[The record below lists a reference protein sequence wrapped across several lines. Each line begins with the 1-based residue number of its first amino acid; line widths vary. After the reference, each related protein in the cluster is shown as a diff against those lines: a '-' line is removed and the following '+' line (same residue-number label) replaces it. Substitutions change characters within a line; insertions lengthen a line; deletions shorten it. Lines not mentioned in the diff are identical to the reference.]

1 MDHAE
6 AHERIADLAL
16 EPRRLGALGGSPDAD
31 DAALREHIGGCPR
44 CQAELTEWRQ
54 FQRSLGAVIK
64 ADHREQ
70 LEPILPP
77 DDLRA
82 SVLAAAH
89 AESPRGQAGVAV
101 VRPARSGLS
110 GRALLALAAVLA
122 LVAVGVG
129 LLAMR
134 EQSAR
139 LDTAALERRWLSDT
153 VTGLGRILAT
163 PDHHLVTLRTADG
176 ADGGSLA
183 WSSHDLVVLSSSLAA
198 PAAGQVYR
206 CWLSYEGRE
215 TAVGVMWFVDGNA
228 FWAGSTQGWATI
240 DLDPE
245 RRFLVTLEPAG
256 DAGPWHSG
264 PIMLEA
270 TLGS

>member
-16 EPRRLGALGGSPDAD
+16 DPRGLGSLEESTAPD

-44 CQAELTEWRQ
+44 CQAELAEWRL
-54 FQRSLGAVIK
+54 FQSSLGAVVT
-64 ADHREQ
+64 ADRREQ
-70 LEPILPP
+70 LDPILPP
-77 DDLRA
+77 DYLRA
-82 SVLAAAH
+82 SVLAAAQ
-89 AESPRGQAGVAV
+89 AEQPRKQAGVAV

-110 GRALLALAAVLA
+110 RRALLALAAVLA

-129 LLAMR
+129 VLAIR

-153 VTGLGRILAT
+153 VSGLGRILAT

-176 ADGGSLA
+176 ADGGSIA
-183 WSSHDLVVLSSSLAA
+183 WSRHDLVVLSRSLAA

-206 CWLSYEGRE
+206 CWLAYEGKE
-215 TAVGVMWFVDGNA
+215 TAVGMMWFVDGNA
-228 FWAGSTQGWATI
+228 FWAGSTQDWATI
-240 DLDPE
+240 DLHPE
-245 RRFLVTLEPAG
+245 RRFLVTLEAAG
-256 DAGPWHSG
+256 NPGAHHTGPVV
-264 PIMLEA
+264 LET